1 MTFDPSA
8 AFETRP
14 REYQQ
19 ESDNHDI
26 DAAFAASNG
35 DDFELNG
42 RDPVLG
48 GKLREKAVWVDERKC
63 IGCTYCS
70 SVATNTF
77 AMEPEQGRAR
87 AFRQDG
93 DSEELI
99 QEAIDTCP
107 VDCIDWVSFEDLA
120 ELEEVLKN
128 HHFRNLGL
136 PPVT

>member
-8 AFETRP
+8 AYETRS

-19 ESDNHDI
+19 LSDIHETS
-26 DAAFAASNG
+26 AAFEAASIE
-35 DDFELNG
+35 DFELSG

-93 DSEELI
+93 DSDELI

-107 VDCIDWVSFEDLA
+107 VDCIDWVSFEDLIK
-120 ELEEVLKN
+120 LEEVIKN
-128 HHFRNLGL
+128 HNFRNLGL

>member
-8 AFETRP
+8 AYETRS

-19 ESDNHDI
+19 SSDIHDPN
-26 DAAFAASNG
+26 AAFEAYNN
-35 DDFELNG
+35 DDFRLNG

-77 AMEPEQGRAR
+77 AMEPDQGRAR

-93 DSEELI
+93 DSEDLI

-107 VDCIDWVSFEDLA
+107 VDCIEWVSFE
-120 ELEEVLKN
+120 ELIKLKKLLEN

>member
-1 MTFDPSA
+1 LTFDPSA
-8 AFETRP
+8 AFETRS
-14 REYQQ
+14 REDSSSPYIH
-19 ESDNHDI
+19 ETS
-26 DAAFAASNG
+26 AAFEAANN

-77 AMEPEQGRAR
+77 SMEPEQGRAR

-107 VDCIDWVSFEDLA
+107 VDCIDWVSFEDLSK
-120 ELEEVLKN
+120 LEEVLKN

>member
-8 AFETRP
+8 AFETRSN
-14 REYQQ
+14 EYQQ
-19 ESDNHDI
+19 SGDI
-26 DAAFAASNG
+26 HETNAAFEAASTQ
-35 DDFELNG
+35 DFKLNG

-48 GKLREKAVWVDERKC
+48 GKLKEKAVWVDERKC

-107 VDCIDWVSFEDLA
+107 VDCIDWVSFEDLVQ
-120 ELEEVLKN
+120 LEDVIKN
-128 HHFRNLGL
+128 HSFRNLGL

>member
-8 AFETRP
+8 AFETRS
-14 REYQQ
+14 REFQKLP
-19 ESDNHDI
+19 DTHDSN
-26 DAAFAASNG
+26 AAYEAANNEDFNLSN
-35 DDFELNG
+35 

-48 GKLREKAVWVDERKC
+48 GKLRERAVWVDERKC

-93 DSEELI
+93 DNEELI

-107 VDCIDWVSFEDLA
+107 VDCIEWVSFE
-120 ELEEVLKN
+120 ELIKLRKVIEN
-128 HHFRNLGL
+128 HNFRNLGL

>member
-1 MTFDPSA
+1 MAFDPSA
-8 AFETRP
+8 AFETSFS
-14 REYQQ
+14 EYQQ
-19 ESDNHDI
+19 LTDI
-26 DAAFAASNG
+26 HGTNAAFEAANNE
-35 DDFELNG
+35 DFVLNG

-48 GKLREKAVWVDERKC
+48 GKLKEKAVWVDERKC

-93 DSEELI
+93 DSDELI

-107 VDCIDWVSFEDLA
+107 VDCIEWVSFDDLIK
-120 ELEEVLKN
+120 LEEVIKN

>member
-8 AFETRP
+8 AFETRSN
-14 REYQQ
+14 EYQQ
-19 ESDNHDI
+19 STDTHQTN
-26 DAAFAASNG
+26 AAFEVPSNE
-35 DDFELNG
+35 DFELSG

-93 DSEELI
+93 DSDELI

-107 VDCIDWVSFEDLA
+107 VDCITWVSFEDLIK
-120 ELEEVLKN
+120 LEEVIKN

>member
-8 AFETRP
+8 AFETRS
-14 REYQQ
+14 REYQKLP
-19 ESDNHDI
+19 DVYDTNPAFT
-26 DAAFAASNG
+26 AANNE
-35 DDFELNG
+35 DFELSG

-93 DSEELI
+93 DSEEII

-107 VDCIDWVSFEDLA
+107 VDCIDWVSFEDLIK
-120 ELEEVLKN
+120 LEEVLKN

-136 PPVT
+136 PPIT